1 MSGRIDDRPLR
12 LPPLAEERASELL
25 SVPEVPAH
33 AVADVA
39 LACAA
44 AEARIPLLLL
54 APATARPLLAVRAL
68 HARAHRPGSVW
79 LFPSRGCDGEPAPDG
94 TVVFVLDD
102 AAEVPAAVLEAY
114 LDEPPGWIVVI
125 CEDAERL
132 PSSIR
137 RRLQAVML
145 HLPALADRPADLE
158 AVASAVLATLAS
170 RAGRSQPGLTAD
182 ARTALLGH
190 RWPDGRLE
198 LEAVLARAFLLAG
211 GDGTIDAEHI
221 ELPSVTLPDAT
232 GVPAVTAPGAPGPR
246 LEYLLA
252 ELAHELRNPLVTV
265 KTFAQ
270 QLPALLEDEALR
282 TRFAELTDEAVDRMD
297 ALLENVLAFARLK
310 DPQPEALDVGAVLD
324 GVLGELTPALDER
337 DVRVRRVGAGA
348 LCAADREHVRYA
360 LSNLLLGI
368 AHETPP
374 RAEVVVDASVNGM
387 VSLRFGTG
395 AAVTRLRDLTAST
408 PGAALADPTFLP
420 LAFTLARAVLER
432 TGGRLGVAPDLGGQ
446 ATVTVRLPPVTS
458 PAMQRGGGT
467 T

>member
-1 MSGRIDDRPLR
+1 
-12 LPPLAEERASELL
+12 
-25 SVPEVPAH
+25 VPEVPAH
-33 AVADVA
+33 ALADVA

-44 AEARIPLLLL
+44 AESGVPLLLL
-54 APATARPLLAVRAL
+54 APSTARPLLAVRAL
-68 HARAHRPGSVW
+68 HALAHRPGNVW
-79 LFPSRGCDGEPAPDG
+79 LFPSRGFDGELAPGG
-94 TVVFVLDD
+94 TIVFVLDD
-102 AAEVPAAVLEAY
+102 AADVPAALVEAY
-114 LDEPPGWIVVI
+114 LDEPPGWIVVVSD
-125 CEDAERL
+125 DAGRVPASL
-132 PSSIR
+132 R
-137 RRLQAVML
+137 HRLQGVML
-145 HLPALADRPADLE
+145 HLPALAERQVDLE
-158 AVASAVLATLAS
+158 ALASAVLATLAA
-170 RAGRSQPGLTAD
+170 RAGRSQPTLAPD
-182 ARTALLGH
+182 ALVALFGH
-190 RWPDGRLE
+190 PWRDGRVE
-198 LEAVLARAFLLAG
+198 LEAVLSRAFLLAG
-211 GDGTIDAEHI
+211 ADALIDAQHL
-221 ELPSVTLPDAT
+221 ELSSESLPRAMQAPAT
-232 GVPAVTAPGAPGPR
+232 TTPDAPGPR

-252 ELAHELRNPLVTV
+252 ELAHELRNPLVTI

-310 DPQPEALDVGAVLD
+310 PPQPEALDVGAVLD

-408 PGAALADPTFLP
+408 PGSALDDPTFLP

-432 TGGRLGVAPDLGGQ
+432 TGGRLGVSPDLGGQ
-446 ATVTVRLPPVTS
+446 ATVTVRLPPVTA
-458 PAMQRGGGT
+458 PKMQRGGGT

>member
-1 MSGRIDDRPLR
+1 V
-12 LPPLAEERASELL
+12 LA
-25 SVPEVPAH
+25 
-33 AVADVA
+33 A
-39 LACAA
+39 LAA
-44 AEARIPLLLL
+44 
-54 APATARPLLAVRAL
+54 
-68 HARAHRPGSVW
+68 
-79 LFPSRGCDGEPAPDG
+79 
-94 TVVFVLDD
+94 
-102 AAEVPAAVLEAY
+102 
-114 LDEPPGWIVVI
+114 
-125 CEDAERL
+125 
-132 PSSIR
+132 
-137 RRLQAVML
+137 
-145 HLPALADRPADLE
+145 
-158 AVASAVLATLAS
+158 
-170 RAGRSQPGLTAD
+170 RAGRSRPALAPD
-182 ARTALLGH
+182 ALAALSGH
-190 RWPDGRLE
+190 AWPNGRGE
-198 LEAVLARAFLLAG
+198 LESVLSRAFLLAG
-211 GDGTIDAEHI
+211 VDGTIEARHL
-221 ELPSVTLPDAT
+221 ELANVAMPETAAAPVVIAPD
-232 GVPAVTAPGAPGPR
+232 APGPR

-310 DPQPEALDVGAVLD
+310 EPQPEALDVGALLD
-324 GVLGELTPALDER
+324 GVLGELTPTLDER

-446 ATVTVRLPPVTS
+446 ATVTVRLPPVGS